1 MKICQARISEFS
13 KKEFEKAFGLLS
25 GERQNAVLRMKF
37 ENDRKRSIL
46 GEYLVRNA
54 VFEEFGV
61 NQADLIIRRTENG
74 KPFCENAPIH
84 FSIGHSKDMVVCG
97 IHHSPIGVDVEFIR
111 PLDLRITRFACT
123 EKDLDFINCGEDQ
136 KEKELRF
143 FRLWTAK
150 EAFIKFHGKILA
162 DLKSIDYESISP
174 NCQCLSFDGYMAT
187 IYTENK

>member
-13 KKEFEKAFGLLS
+13 KEEFEKAFGLLS
-25 GERQNAVLRMKF
+25 GERQNAVLRMRF
-37 ENDRKRSIL
+37 ENDRKRSVL

-84 FSIGHSKDMVVCG
+84 FSIGHSKDLVVCG
-97 IHHSPIGVDVEFIR
+97 IHNFPIGVDVEFIR

-150 EAFIKFHGKILA
+150 EAFIKFHGGILA
-162 DLKSIDYESISP
+162 DLKSVEYEDIKDR
-174 NCQCLSFDGYMAT
+174 CQIFESDGYIAT
-187 IYTENK
+187 VYTEE